1 MNFGYYVKPIVMN
14 PTGKDSLTRTL
25 NSYINKNSF
34 EERKYFMKHNSIIAY
49 EGVPFIIVSL
59 VLTILAAYFSI
70 IWLTVFLAA
79 ITLFI
84 VCFFRNPERS
94 FQDEENLVIC
104 PADGKIIKIE
114 EVDIQGT
121 ISGRFKKIS
130 IFMNV
135 FNVHVNR
142 APYDGTIEKIAYHKG
157 KFLSANLDKASAEN
171 ERNEL
176 MIRTKDSRTIWAV
189 QIAGLI
195 ARRIVC
201 WTAEGAPI
209 KKGER
214 FGLIRF
220 GSRVEVFLPVDS
232 RIVVNLGDKVR
243 AGQTPLGYLS

>member
-1 MNFGYYVKPIVMN
+1 
-14 PTGKDSLTRTL
+14 
-25 NSYINKNSF
+25 
-34 EERKYFMKHNSIIAY
+34 MKHNSIIAY
-49 EGVPFIIVSL
+49 EGFPFIIFSL
-59 VLTILAAYFSI
+59 ALTILAAFFGI
-70 IWLTVFLAA
+70 IWLTVILAA
-79 ITLFI
+79 VTVFI
-84 VCFFRNPERS
+84 LCFFRNPERN
-94 FQDEENLVIC
+94 FQDEDKLVIC

-114 EVDIQGT
+114 EVDVQGT
-121 ISGRFKKIS
+121 ITGRFKKIS

-142 APYDGTIEKIAYHKG
+142 APYDGTIGKISYHKG

-171 ERNEL
+171 ERNEI
-176 MIRTKDSRTIWAV
+176 MICAKDGRAIWAV

-201 WTAEGAPI
+201 WTREGADI

-220 GSRVEVFLPVDS
+220 GSRVEVFLPSDS
-232 RIVVNLGDKVR
+232 RVVVKLDDKVR